1 MKVRDFTM
9 STSYLILII
18 FLIITFSACEQEEPE
33 IISLGYQMFEQIYEH
48 PECETDEGP
57 CVTLIFTY
65 PEFTGEEPLVS
76 NLNGW
81 VSNQLFEEEKGI
93 NSENFEQLARQWYS
107 DYEIYS
113 TEIDDY
119 NISWSL
125 ERRVELVHDNPDLI
139 SLHFHEFSFT
149 GGAHPIQTDIFR
161 SFQKPEG
168 RIITLDDLTYDQS
181 QFQLLTSLAEEQFRY
196 TFELLEEE
204 NLEDAGFWFVDN
216 DFHLT
221 DNFSFTNFGLL
232 FYYNVYEVAPYATG
246 PIAVEIE
253 YRDLQNILRSIWL
266 HDYEQ
271 LSLK

>member
-1 MKVRDFTM
+1 V
-9 STSYLILII
+9 I
-18 FLIITFSACEQEEPE
+18 SACEQDPPE
-33 IISLGYQMFEQIYEH
+33 MTSLGYQMYEQIIEH
-48 PECETDEGP
+48 PDCETDQGP
-57 CVTLIFTY
+57 CVSLIFIY
-65 PEFTGEEPLVS
+65 PEFEGVDPLADK
-76 NLNGW
+76 LNDW
-81 VSNQLFEEEKGI
+81 IFEKLYDQDNDL
-93 NSENFEQLARQWYS
+93 NSSDAEQLAQQWYN
-107 DYEIYS
+107 DYEIYA
-113 TEIDDY
+113 TEIDNY

-125 ERRVELVHDNPDLI
+125 ERRIELVHDTPELI

-161 SFQKPEG
+161 SFQKPG
-168 RIITLDDLTYDQS
+168 GNVITLNDLTYDDS
-181 QFQLLTSLAEEQFRY
+181 QFRQLTVLVEEQFRY
-196 TFELLEEE
+196 TFEILEEE

-221 DNFSFTNFGLL
+221 DNFAFTNFGIL

-253 YRDLQNILRSIWL
+253 YRDLQNILRAAWL